1 MPGMAKHEK
10 LRGGTEYNA
19 VNKKSAQQGR
29 DLVADGAD
37 DLGAAHRVDDDE
49 ESADS
54 DETAIGE
61 AEGSKNQVRKHSPPN
76 NVQKTATPFKSVARM
91 RGREGEGWSA
101 GDGCITQLKRQWS
114 SSG

>member
-1 MPGMAKHEK
+1 MAKHEK

-19 VNKKSAQQGR
+19 VNKKTAQQGR
-29 DLVADGAD
+29 DLVADVAD

-76 NVQKTATPFKSVARM
+76 NVQKLRRLPKVRHACGEERARGGARTM
-91 RGREGEGWSA
+91 
-101 GDGCITQLKRQWS
+101 GCITQLKRQWS